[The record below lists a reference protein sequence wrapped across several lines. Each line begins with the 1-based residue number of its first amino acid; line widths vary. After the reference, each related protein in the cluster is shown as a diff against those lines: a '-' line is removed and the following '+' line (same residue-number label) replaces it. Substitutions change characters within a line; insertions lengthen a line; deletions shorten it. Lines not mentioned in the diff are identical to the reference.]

1 MTDPLGP
8 GLGFETWGVDW
19 PPAADAP
26 EVPPPPPVEEP
37 ATLVPAALGEG
48 TETPPSL
55 AVLVEGLLFLGDK
68 PVTPAL
74 AARAIPGL
82 DAPGF
87 ERTISALNRRYRSQ
101 NRPYAI
107 RRRDDGYEMAL
118 LPRHAA
124 LEDRLRGEPRTMRI
138 EGNLLDT
145 LAIVAF
151 RQPVARAA
159 VDALKGGD
167 TGPALRSLV
176 RLGLVTQQGGSK
188 GSYVTT
194 PSFLRL
200 FQIDRIEDLPRP
212 ADLERD

>member
-1 MTDPLGP
+1 MTDPVGP
-8 GLGFETWGVDW
+8 GLDFEAWGVDW
-19 PPAADAP
+19 PPAVDEPDAP
-26 EVPPPPPVEEP
+26 QPPTAEEP
-37 ATLVPAALGEG
+37 AVVSVERQEAP
-48 TETPPSL
+48 ETPPSL
-55 AVLVEGLLFLGDK
+55 SVLVEGLLFLGDR

-74 AARAIPGL
+74 AARTIPGL
-82 DAPGF
+82 DAPAF
-87 ERTISALNRRYRSQ
+87 ERTISVLNRRYRTQ

-118 LPRHAA
+118 LTRHGT

-167 TGPALRSLV
+167 TGSALRSLV
-176 RLGLVTQQGGSK
+176 RLGLVTQQGGGK
-188 GSYVTT
+188 GGYVTT
-194 PSFLRL
+194 PAFLRL

>member
-1 MTDPLGP
+1 MTDPIGP
-8 GLGFETWGVDW
+8 GLNFEFWGVDW
-19 PPAADAP
+19 PPAEEAP
-26 EVPPPPPVEEP
+26 EASPPPAVEEP
-37 ATLVPAALGEG
+37 ASLTAAREEAP
-48 TETPPSL
+48 ETPPSL
-55 AVLVEGLLFLGDK
+55 VVLVEGLLFLGDR

-74 AARAIPGL
+74 AARTIPGL

-87 ERTISALNRRYRSQ
+87 ERAISSLNRRYRAQ

-118 LPRHAA
+118 LPRHGA
-124 LEDRLRGEPRTMRI
+124 LEDRLRGEPRTLRI
-138 EGNLLDT
+138 EGNLLDA

-151 RQPVARAA
+151 RQPVTRAA

-167 TGPALRSLV
+167 TGAALRQLV

-188 GSYVTT
+188 GGYVTT
-194 PSFLRL
+194 PAFLKL

-212 ADLERD
+212 ADLESA